1 LIGTS
6 VFSYVYQPS
15 PSPCSRFHFLGTYSC
30 VLCFVLHWVGT
41 ICCDA
46 FDWTIKWTSLQNGVN
61 LNTQEGNK
69 IPINL
74 YEWSKFLYKW

>member
-1 LIGTS
+1 LVLRYSLTFINLPRVPVLAFIFWGHIL
-6 VFSYVYQPS
+6 V
-15 PSPCSRFHFLGTYSC
+15 SC
-30 VLCFVLHWVGT
+30 VLFYIELVLFVVMHS
-41 ICCDA
+41 
-46 FDWTIKWTSLQNGVN
+46 DWTIKWTSLQNGVN